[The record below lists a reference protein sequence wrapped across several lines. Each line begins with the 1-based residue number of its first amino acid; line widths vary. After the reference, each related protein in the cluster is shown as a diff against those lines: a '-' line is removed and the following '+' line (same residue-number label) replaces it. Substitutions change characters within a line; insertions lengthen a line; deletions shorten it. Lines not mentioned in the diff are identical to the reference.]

1 MNIGFLEYDKISGKI
16 FSAKFCGKISQSSLF
31 YVDILNNSSGKRKLV
46 FC

>member
-1 MNIGFLEYDKISGKI
+1 MNIGFPEYDKIFGKI
-16 FSAKFCGKISQSSLF
+16 FSVKFCGKICQSSLS